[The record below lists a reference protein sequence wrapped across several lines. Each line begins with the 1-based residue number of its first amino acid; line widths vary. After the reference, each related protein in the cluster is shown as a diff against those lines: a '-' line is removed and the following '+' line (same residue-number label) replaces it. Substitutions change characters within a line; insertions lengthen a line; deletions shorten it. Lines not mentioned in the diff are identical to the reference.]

1 MAHRFKKRIQRK
13 MKLLGWKK
21 KKKAKKDVKVQTDKD
36 DRNVCPECG
45 GKGYKINDNHYLADN
60 DYERRYSSCRRC
72 NGTGRY
78 HSDIDNC

>member
-1 MAHRFKKRIQRK
+1 
-13 MKLLGWKK
+13 MKLLGWLK

-36 DRNVCPECG
+36 DRDVCPECG
-45 GKGYKINDNHYLADN
+45 GKGYRINDNHYLADN

-78 HSDIDNC
+78 HSDTDNGYGGTT